1 MNKKLFLIA
10 SLVLFFLPIQ
20 LFSLYYSLSNNS
32 ENKNVAGIINQRY
45 EVENSVFIGEY
56 HFTLFGYTSPLAEV
70 SFSGQGIADQTIADE
85 TGYFE
90 FKNRFSPFS
99 PREACLS
106 AKDQFGRLSVPVC
119 LPPFPTQYNVTIGPV
134 ILPPTISLD
143 KSTYF
148 IGDEVIL
155 TGQTIPNKKISLSV
169 FTDESKNKKIL
180 TKIFSIIKPVEAFS
194 LPKLTTVSD
203 DKGNFSI
210 SLPSSSAKN
219 YRLFTQVKY
228 ENNNS
233 NNSLTLSVKV
243 LPVWMIVIKFFIF
256 LWSFVKNRLLELVIV
271 LEIFGLLVYFLRTL
285 VNPYHLSKSKA
296 IVLYQSKLPVV
307 EEKHPLVKY

>member
-10 SLVLFFLPIQ
+10 SLVLFLLPIQ

-134 ILPPTISLD
+134 ILPPTVSLD

-155 TGQTIPNKKISLSV
+155 TGQTIPNKEISLSV

-271 LEIFGLLVYFLRTL
+271 LEIFGLLVYFLRIL
-285 VNPYHLSKSKA
+285 VNPYHLSESKA
-296 IVLYQSKLPVV
+296 IVLYQSKLPEV
-307 EEKHPLVKY
+307 EKKHSLVKY